1 MGYRST
7 TERGE
12 DTITHAISR
21 KWPLLEDRS
30 YRICGAA
37 YGTVIKELWDGSIGQ
52 VNQWFHGL

>member
-12 DTITHAISR
+12 DTTTHAISR

-37 YGTVIKELWDGSIGQ
+37 YGTVIKEL
-52 VNQWFHGL
+52 